1 MCNKRMVQKEKIK
14 GGRIMKITNKKKF
27 IVRILELITIIATII
42 LTIVFSLIV
51 MFMMHRKL
59 KKVNMIDALKSNE

>member
-1 MCNKRMVQKEKIK
+1 MMLSPSIYA
-14 GGRIMKITNKKKF
+14 TSF
-27 IVRILELITIIATII
+27 IYSII

-59 KKVNMIDALKSNE
+59 KKINMIDALKSNE

>member
-1 MCNKRMVQKEKIK
+1 MLSPSIYAAS
-14 GGRIMKITNKKKF
+14 F
-27 IVRILELITIIATII
+27 IYSII

-59 KKVNMIDALKSNE
+59 KKINMIDALKSNE

>member
-1 MCNKRMVQKEKIK
+1 MKYRHLNKWIK
-14 GGRIMKITNKKKF
+14 QLPTPAKAL
-27 IVRILELITIIATII
+27 VIIGLII

-59 KKVNMIDALKSNE
+59 KKINMIDALKSNE